1 MNSKNQKEKQP
12 APVVPQ
18 KEAETKGIKYF
29 PNPS

>member
-18 KEAETKGIKYF
+18 KEAETKGTKLTL
-29 PNPS
+29 NQS